1 MSQSQKRKLVRL
13 MADGS
18 LIFDTKLDTS
28 HFKSGLKSLGGMTSN
43 AVSTIT
49 KASAA
54 AITAGTGAVTAGV
67 GAAIKVGS
75 NFEASMSQVAATM
88 GITTQEIAN
97 GSKDFEKLKAAA
109 KDAGANTMFS
119 ASQAAEALNYMALAG
134 YTADEAIAT
143 MPTVLNLAA
152 AGGMEL
158 STASDMV
165 TDSMSALGDKAGT
178 VESFVDKMAKTSQKS
193 NTSVEQL
200 GQAILT
206 VGGTAKSLSGGVD
219 EMNTELGILADSGIK
234 GAEGGTL
241 LRNVILALSA
251 PTDVAAKK
259 MKSLGLEVFDSEGKM
274 RPLNETF
281 NDLNSILSTMTEGEQ
296 TKVLSTI
303 FNSAD
308 LKGVNALLA
317 NSGER
322 FDELS
327 GYISDCEGAAAAM
340 AETMSD
346 NLQGK
351 ITLIKS
357 ALEGLGIQIYEGL
370 QEPLKDLAV
379 LGNDYIGMLAQGM
392 TDGGVDGLIDA
403 LGTVLGDLVSRAA
416 EMAPHM
422 VELAVRLVHSLTTG
436 LLENVP
442 VIMDGLSRLLV
453 EAVNGITDI
462 ALDFSI
468 LRIRLLESFVKS
480 LGEIIPKILPKV
492 AEGIAAMAQALSQS
506 LPELIPSVV
515 EAVVLFAETLVENIP
530 LLVDAAL
537 QLVTGLADG
546 IVKALPVLT
555 EALPQLITTI
565 IDALAEAMPKIPEFA
580 VNIMIALIDGLITA
594 IPLLIEATPQIIAAI
609 VNGLI
614 NGIPQILEAAGQLIL
629 RLVEKFLELK
639 DALFGKMGE
648 IVDGIKEKF
657 FTLKESL
664 AEKIGE
670 IVEGIAE
677 WFSELPDR
685 IGEIIDNIVQW
696 FSELP
701 ERIAYHLGYTVT
713 KTILWAVEMRAR
725 AIEAGKNFI
734 DGVITFIKELPGRVW
749 NWLITTIAKA
759 AAFVVTM
766 RLKAKEAGKQF
777 IDGVIEFIKNLP
789 SRVWKWLTD
798 TIAKTI
804 AFVKDM
810 KEKAKEAGKN
820 FYDSIVGEVQKIPGK
835 MGEIAANIIA
845 GLVNGIK
852 NGISTVK
859 NVITNLAQSAIDG
872 AKAALG
878 IHSPSKK
885 FRWIG
890 EMCVEGMDQPIES
903 YNPYATLSKSM
914 QMGKGVM
921 RMEYDA
927 STANTRKDMFI
938 DYAMMGKE
946 MLRAFKSAGLTVKIG
961 SREMGRIVSD
971 AMA

>member
-1 MSQSQKRKLVRL
+1 M
-13 MADGS
+13 
-18 LIFDTKLDTS
+18 
-28 HFKSGLKSLGGMTSN
+28 H
-43 AVSTIT
+43 
-49 KASAA
+49 
-54 AITAGTGAVTAGV
+54 
-67 GAAIKVGS
+67 
-75 NFEASMSQVAATM
+75 
-88 GITTQEIAN
+88 
-97 GSKDFEKLKAAA
+97 
-109 KDAGANTMFS
+109 
-119 ASQAAEALNYMALAG
+119 
-134 YTADEAIAT
+134 
-143 MPTVLNLAA
+143 
-152 AGGMEL
+152 
-158 STASDMV
+158 
-165 TDSMSALGDKAGT
+165 
-178 VESFVDKMAKTSQKS
+178 
-193 NTSVEQL
+193 
-200 GQAILT
+200 
-206 VGGTAKSLSGGVD
+206 
-219 EMNTELGILADSGIK
+219 
-234 GAEGGTL
+234 
-241 LRNVILALSA
+241 NV
-251 PTDVAAKK
+251 
-259 MKSLGLEVFDSEGKM
+259 
-274 RPLNETF
+274 
-281 NDLNSILSTMTEGEQ
+281 
-296 TKVLSTI
+296 
-303 FNSAD
+303 
-308 LKGVNALLA
+308 
-317 NSGER
+317 
-322 FDELS
+322 
-327 GYISDCEGAAAAM
+327 
-340 AETMSD
+340 
-346 NLQGK
+346 
-351 ITLIKS
+351 
-357 ALEGLGIQIYEGL
+357 
-370 QEPLKDLAV
+370 
-379 LGNDYIGMLAQGM
+379 
-392 TDGGVDGLIDA
+392 
-403 LGTVLGDLVSRAA
+403 
-416 EMAPHM
+416 
-422 VELAVRLVHSLTTG
+422 
-436 LLENVP
+436 
-442 VIMDGLSRLLV
+442 
-453 EAVNGITDI
+453 
-462 ALDFSI
+462 
-468 LRIRLLESFVKS
+468 
-480 LGEIIPKILPKV
+480 
-492 AEGIAAMAQALSQS
+492 
-506 LPELIPSVV
+506 
-515 EAVVLFAETLVENIP
+515 
-530 LLVDAAL
+530 
-537 QLVTGLADG
+537 
-546 IVKALPVLT
+546 
-555 EALPQLITTI
+555 
-565 IDALAEAMPKIPEFA
+565 
-580 VNIMIALIDGLITA
+580 
-594 IPLLIEATPQIIAAI
+594 
-609 VNGLI
+609 
-614 NGIPQILEAAGQLIL
+614 LEA
-629 RLVEKFLELK
+629 
-639 DALFGKMGE
+639 
-648 IVDGIKEKF
+648 
-657 FTLKESL
+657 

-734 DGVITFIKELPGRVW
+734 DGVIAFIKELPGRVW